1 MNKKVKKSLI
11 EYSIILGVFG
21 FLYFTGLHTEVL
33 GLIQRGVLKT
43 GIADPDIKNDT
54 ILEETQQY
62 PKANYSMKL
71 IDSEGREFV
80 MESLRGKV
88 IFLNIWA
95 SWCPPCLAEMPGI
108 NNLYNQMDKNKVA
121 FIMLSVDDDF
131 AKALK
136 LRKKKGYDFEIYQ
149 APAGLPRL
157 YYSQSIPTTYVINSK
172 GELVFKHDGMGDF
185 DTKEFK
191 AYMEGL
197 MNKSTD

>member
-1 MNKKVKKSLI
+1 MNKNVKKSLI
-11 EYSIILGVFG
+11 EYSIILGVFS

-33 GLIQRGVLKT
+33 GFIQRGVLKT

-54 ILEETQQY
+54 ILEEPKQY

-71 IDSEGREFV
+71 IDSEGREFD

-149 APAGLPRL
+149 APAVLPRL
-157 YYSQSIPTTYVINSK
+157 YYSQSIPTTYIVNSQ
-172 GELVFKHDGMGDF
+172 GELVLKHDGMGDF

-191 AYMEGL
+191 VYMEGL
-197 MNKSTD
+197 VNKSEG